1 MIIPIR
7 TEEDN
12 REFSDHLEYKN
23 KEWVIVSS
31 INSVNRCC
39 KMNQCNYCNENFTS
53 KTELE
58 RHIINLLLCGESNDF
73 CLLMV
78 KQVHLT
84 KWINQV

>member
-1 MIIPIR
+1 
-7 TEEDN
+7 
-12 REFSDHLEYKN
+12 
-23 KEWVIVSS
+23 
-31 INSVNRCC
+31 
-39 KMNQCNYCNENFTS
+39 MNQCNYCNENFAS

-84 KWINQV
+84 KWIAKWAKR